1 MTDQPN
7 SSLHYGLA
15 KYSTLIHPGKK
26 EVPPEYSS
34 LYPTAPSAAAMVSP
48 STAIGIPLYS
58 GVPKSKAP
66 NHECEDLSE
75 ELGQVWLHGT
85 PATFSPPG
93 NGGGIFVTPEYNS
106 GFVKNI
112 MESWGLILDGKYR
125 ENILDAGAFSYVSK
139 YSASEGESAG
149 LYCYNFALKTS
160 PYDFQPSGAMNL
172 SKFSRVE
179 FEIGVIQP
187 PLDPSAQVT
196 TICDASDNV
205 IGVNKPV
212 WQIYKYSYNLVVME
226 ERYNV
231 LSITSG
237 MAALEWAR

>member
-1 MTDQPN
+1 MSNVAELAPPLN
-7 SSLHYGLA
+7 SD
-15 KYSTLIHPGKK
+15 
-26 EVPPEYSS
+26 
-34 LYPTAPSAAAMVSP
+34 YPIAPSAVACISP
-48 STAIGIPLYS
+48 GLAIGIPSHS
-58 GVPKSKAP
+58 GLPPPPVGGEGDCAEDEYEEEGEGGICSYLVPTATTWV
-66 NHECEDLSE
+66 
-75 ELGQVWLHGT
+75 QAT
-85 PATFSPPG
+85 PATYGPPSSG
-93 NGGGIFVTPEYNS
+93 RGLFLTPEYNA
-106 GFVKNI
+106 GFIKNI

-125 ENILDAGAFSYVSK
+125 ENVLEAGVLSYVSK
-139 YSASEGESAG
+139 YAASEGDSSNG
-149 LYCYNFALKTS
+149 LYCYNFALKTN

-196 TICDASDNV
+196 TICDVSDNV